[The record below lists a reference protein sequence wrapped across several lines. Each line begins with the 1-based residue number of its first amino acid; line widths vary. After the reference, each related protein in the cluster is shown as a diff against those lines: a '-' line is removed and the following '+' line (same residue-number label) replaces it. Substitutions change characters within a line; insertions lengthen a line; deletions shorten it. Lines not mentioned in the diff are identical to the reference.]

1 MMPTPAKGF
10 QYIQDDQGNWKAVII
25 PGGSADLEIQEA
37 DKKVLLAKVNT
48 QKAGNVVLKNVGL
61 VRDAINNPDVIFG
74 FDVSPVGFGAWLAG
88 VPATQSKGVAGMI
101 ATIKGNVGFDKLQ
114 AMREASP
121 TGGALG
127 QVSELELNLL
137 MSTIGSLDQAQ
148 SEADLLRVLNEIEYW
163 YNHIVHGAAYATTA
177 VEEIVDDPLGIL

>member
-1 MMPTPAKGF
+1 
-10 QYIQDDQGNWKAVII
+10 
-25 PGGSADLEIQEA
+25 
-37 DKKVLLAKVNT
+37 
-48 QKAGNVVLKNVGL
+48 
-61 VRDAINNPDVIFG
+61 
-74 FDVSPVGFGAWLAG
+74 
-88 VPATQSKGVAGMI
+88 MI

-127 QVSELELNLL
+127 QVSELELKLL

-148 SEADLLRVLNEIEYW
+148 NIKDILRVLSEIEYW

-177 VEEIVDDPLGIL
+177 VEETEDDPDPLGIL